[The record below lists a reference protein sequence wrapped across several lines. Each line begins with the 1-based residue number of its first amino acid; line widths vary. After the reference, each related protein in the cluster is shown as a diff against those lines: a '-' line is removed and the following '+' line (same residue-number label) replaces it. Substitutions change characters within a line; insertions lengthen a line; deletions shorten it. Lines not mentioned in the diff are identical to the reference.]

1 MLASIKFS
9 PIYFS
14 DNCGHGEARRAS
26 LSACNNELVALMD
39 ADDISLPT
47 RFEKQLSAFA
57 SSPALDV
64 VGGQITEFT
73 DTVNNA
79 VARRVVPENDI
90 EIKKYAK
97 KRCPMNQV
105 SVMLKKSSYDKAGGY
120 KDWYCE
126 EDYYL
131 WLRMIQNNCRFAN
144 VPDDLVYVRVGDEM
158 SSRRGGVRY
167 FLSEESLQRYM
178 LKNRL
183 ISLPRYIY
191 NTVLRFGGEVI
202 LSTCFRTR
210 LFKLFRSKPD
220 TNRLNENVMSDAFV
234 ELEKNIYPPFSVAM
248 CVYGKDNPEWFDIAL
263 NSILEQT
270 VKPNEIVL
278 VVDGPIPDTLQ
289 SVIDKYSRILGG
301 WVTFKVI
308 YFALN
313 KGLGITLRAAV
324 ENCSYDLIA
333 RMDSDDIAVKNRF
346 EQQLR
351 FFEKNDK
358 LDIVGGDITEF
369 ISDEQNIVGRRTVPK
384 TDSDIKE
391 YIKKRCP
398 LNHVTVM
405 FKKSA
410 VMKAGGYVDWHYN
423 EDYYLWIRM
432 LLNKCSFANTG
443 TILVNVRVGKEMYSR
458 RGGLKY
464 FKSEARLQK
473 YMLDNKIISL
483 PRYLLNITE
492 RLILQVLIP
501 SSLRGWIFR
510 KFARQ

>member
-1 MLASIKFS
+1 MTNTPEFS
-9 PIYFS
+9 
-14 DNCGHGEARRAS
+14 
-26 LSACNNELVALMD
+26 
-39 ADDISLPT
+39 
-47 RFEKQLSAFA
+47 
-57 SSPALDV
+57 
-64 VGGQITEFT
+64 
-73 DTVNNA
+73 
-79 VARRVVPENDI
+79 
-90 EIKKYAK
+90 
-97 KRCPMNQV
+97 
-105 SVMLKKSSYDKAGGY
+105 
-120 KDWYCE
+120 
-126 EDYYL
+126 
-131 WLRMIQNNCRFAN
+131 
-144 VPDDLVYVRVGDEM
+144 
-158 SSRRGGVRY
+158 
-167 FLSEESLQRYM
+167 
-178 LKNRL
+178 
-183 ISLPRYIY
+183 
-191 NTVLRFGGEVI
+191 
-202 LSTCFRTR
+202 
-210 LFKLFRSKPD
+210 
-220 TNRLNENVMSDAFV
+220 
-234 ELEKNIYPPFSVAM
+234 
-248 CVYGKDNPEWFDIAL
+248 
-263 NSILEQT
+263 
-270 VKPNEIVL
+270 
-278 VVDGPIPDTLQ
+278 
-289 SVIDKYSRILGG
+289 GG